1 MSKISLAHGSGGVET
16 QRLLERLFIN
26 RLPAWMKKLEN
37 GLGLDFPDD
46 AAAIPVQD
54 GYFVST
60 IDSYTV
66 SPVFFP
72 GGDLGKLA
80 AAGTINDLLM
90 LGARPLAVMDAVVV
104 EEGTALDDLTKLV
117 DSMIAVLRDERV
129 CLIGGDMKVMPK
141 GQLDGVLITTAGL
154 GFAAKLIVDNNIK
167 PGDKIIATGP
177 LGEHGAAILAAQ
189 QKIFSQEFQSD
200 VKPLTKVL
208 LPIIEKY
215 VEDIHAARDPTRG
228 GAAMVLNDWARGSD
242 VMLVVYESELP
253 LREPVVN
260 LCEMLG
266 VDPLTLAS
274 EGAALLAVSPE
285 TVKEILD
292 MLHDN
297 GCSEARVIG
306 EAREKTSSIGL
317 VVLKTLVGGARILE
331 PPSGEIVPR
340 IC

>member
-16 QRLLERLFIN
+16 QRLLERLVIN
-26 RLPAWMKKLEN
+26 RLPAWMKKVEN

-46 AAAIPVQD
+46 AAAIPVKN
-54 GYFVST
+54 GYLVST
-60 IDSYTV
+60 IDAYTV
-66 SPVFFP
+66 SPIFFP

-90 LGARPLAVMDAVVV
+90 LGARPLAVLDAIIV
-104 EEGTALDDLTKLV
+104 EEGTAMDDLARLV
-117 DSMIAVLRDERV
+117 DSMIAVLRGEGV
-129 CLIGGDMKVMPK
+129 CLIGGDIKVMPK

-154 GFAAKLIVDNNIK
+154 GFASKLIVDNNIK

-177 LGEHGAAILAAQ
+177 LGVHGAAIFAAQ
-189 QKIFSQEFQSD
+189 QRIFSHEFRSD
-200 VKPLTKVL
+200 VKPLTKIL
-208 LPIIEKY
+208 LPLIERY
-215 VEDIHAARDPTRG
+215 IEGIHAARDPTRG

-253 LREPVVN
+253 LPEPVVN

-266 VDPLTLAS
+266 VDPMTLAS

-285 TVKEILD
+285 IVNDVLNTLYE
-292 MLHDN
+292 N
-297 GCSEARVIG
+297 GCGEARVIG
-306 EAREKTSSIGL
+306 EAREKASSIGV